1 MSGKSGIVAW
11 STSSFGKES
20 PEPIDKLTRA
30 GFEVR
35 ANPHGRAMTTDEAK
49 LHLDGVVGVVA
60 GTEKLTGELLRGLP
74 LLKVISRVGVG
85 IDNVDLGAA
94 KELGIAVH
102 NTPDAHVDAVAE
114 LTLAGLLALLR
125 AVPASDASIRAGKFD
140 KPMGRLLRGKHIGL
154 VGFGRVAR
162 AFAALLRPF
171 GGELVAYDVVH
182 DEAAAAA
189 LGVRYVGLDE
199 LLAQADVV
207 SLHLP
212 YAKSAH
218 HLIGAAQL
226 AAMKPS
232 AMLVNTSRGGLVDEA
247 ALAAHLAQHKKAG
260 AYLDTFEKEP
270 YQGPLA
276 QAGNAVLTAHIGSYA
291 REARVRMET
300 EAVDNLLR
308 ALGKA

>member
-1 MSGKSGIVAW
+1 MSGIVAW

-20 PEPIDKLTRA
+20 AEPVEKLVRA
-30 GFEVR
+30 GFDVR
-35 ANPHGRAMTTDEAK
+35 ANPHGRALTTDEAK
-49 LHLDGVVGVVA
+49 LHLDGVIGVVA

-74 LLKVISRVGVG
+74 QLKVISRVGVG

-114 LTLAGLLALLR
+114 LTLAGLLAILR
-125 AVPASDASIRAGKFD
+125 AVPQADASIRGGGFE
-140 KPMGRLLRGKHIGL
+140 KPMGRLLRGKQIGL

-162 AFAALLRPF
+162 AFAALVRPF
-171 GGELVAYDVVH
+171 GGAIVAHDVSR
-182 DEAAAAA
+182 DDAAAAA
-189 LGVRYVGLDE
+189 LGVRYAGLDE
-199 LLAQADVV
+199 LLAQSDVI

-226 AAMKPS
+226 AAMKPD
-232 AMLVNTSRGGLVDEA
+232 AILLNTSRGGLVDEA
-247 ALAAHLAQHKKAG
+247 ALAAHLAANKKAG

-276 QAGNAVLTAHIGSYA
+276 QVKNAVLTSHIGSYA